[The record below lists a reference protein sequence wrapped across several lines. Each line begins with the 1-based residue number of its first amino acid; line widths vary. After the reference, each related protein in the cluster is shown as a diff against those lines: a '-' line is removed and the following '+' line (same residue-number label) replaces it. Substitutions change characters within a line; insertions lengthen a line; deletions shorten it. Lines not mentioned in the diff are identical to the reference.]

1 MKKIILSIGVFFIFI
16 AVALAYPDVGS
27 DYQYKTAIDYI
38 TEERIVQGYP
48 DGTYKPN
55 NKINRAEFTKIIV
68 EAKISENPKSSAADC
83 FPDVPKNEWF
93 ASYVCY
99 AKQQGII
106 SGYPDGYFR
115 PANNINLVEA
125 TKILV
130 KTLDVPTEEPEGT
143 EWYSKYI
150 EAMADHNYI
159 PPSFTYFDQKVT
171 RGEMAEMVWRILEKV
186 SSQESA
192 TVAELNNPCYPL
204 GDDVPA
210 NVDMERVRT
219 TWLKWYND
227 ARAEEGIAPLTYNP
241 QLSRTAN
248 VWSQEAVLRGEITHQ
263 RDPGDSYYDYWK
275 ITDWFKDL
283 GLEFKNVYGVTHT
296 ENIAW
301 EYYNCP
307 ESQDDC
313 TDHMIPQVRKAFD
326 FYMSEKG
333 QAYTAHYDS
342 IMNPYFKIVGLGIAV
357 DRSANRYYL
366 TVHYGTEITSNP
378 FPICE

>member
-16 AVALAYPDVGS
+16 AAALAYPDVGS

-38 TEERIVQGYP
+38 TEEGIVQGYP

-68 EAKISENPKSSAADC
+68 EAKIGENPIASASNC
-83 FPDVPKNEWF
+83 FPDVPSDQWF

-99 AKQQGII
+99 AKSRGII

-125 TKILV
+125 AKILV
-130 KTLDVPTEEPEGT
+130 NTLEIPKEPQGT
-143 EWYSKYI
+143 EWYSEYI
-150 EAMADHNYI
+150 EAMATFKYL
-159 PPSFTYFDQKVT
+159 PPTFTYFDQKVT
-171 RGEMAEMVWRILEKV
+171 RGEMAEMVWRILEQK
-186 SSQESA
+186 SDQESV

-210 NVDMERVRT
+210 NVDMERVRA
-219 TWLKWYND
+219 TWLNWYND
-227 ARAEEGIAPLTYNP
+227 ARAEEGITPLTYNP

-275 ITDWFKDL
+275 ITEWFKDL
-283 GLEFKNVYGVTHT
+283 GLEFKNVNRVTYT

-307 ESQDDC
+307 ESQADC

-342 IMNPYFKIVGLGIAV
+342 IMNPYFKIVGLGIAI